1 MGDWGV
7 RGSSREVGWE
17 QIGERTAGWAAAAAR
32 LEGALSAGVSGEL
45 TRGDLAAR
53 AGRGEE
59 GPLAGRGEATWETGE
74 EGERTGVGERNAG
87 LLAVGEGDAA
97 VVSGFVSSGRNGSG
111 KKRLAGLFSRDTW
124 MEAESLSFRDMIL
137 KID

>member
-1 MGDWGV
+1 M

-17 QIGERTAGWAAAAAR
+17 QIGERTAGWTAAAAR
-32 LEGALSAGVSGEL
+32 LEGDLSAGVTGEL
-45 TRGDLAAR
+45 ARGDLAVR

-59 GPLAGRGEATWETGE
+59 ESLAGRGEAGE
-74 EGERTGVGERNAG
+74 EGGRTGAGEHDAG

-111 KKRLAGLFSRDTW
+111 KKRLPGLFSRDTW
-124 MEAESLSFRDMIL
+124 KEADSLSFRDMIL
-137 KID
+137 KWTNRN